1 MGDLEGKLMNTLGLC
16 YDLCTY
22 SPRFSEDDVCSFH
35 QILQEAKLKESS
47 VRRGGPQGKS
57 RSYTDPCPH
66 FNQAKGESQVALP
79 KRTLRNDRNV
89 LYVRCPKIVAISHVW
104 LLGI

>member
-16 YDLCTY
+16 YDLCTH

-47 VRRGGPQGKS
+47 VRRGDRRARAGVTLTRALALTRQ
-57 RSYTDPCPH
+57 RVR
-66 FNQAKGESQVALP
+66 AK
-79 KRTLRNDRNV
+79 
-89 LYVRCPKIVAISHVW
+89 
-104 LLGI
+104 